1 MLTSSL
7 HDLVEPALNVQLRV
21 LRLRVLQLDGHLFA
35 GVDVDSWKEKEQKC
49 HFAIWGTEIQQQ
61 I

>member
-7 HDLVEPALNVQLRV
+7 HDLVEPALDVQLRV

-35 GVDVDSWKEKEQKC
+35 RVDVDSWKEKEQRC
-49 HFAIWGTEIQQQ
+49 HFAIW
-61 I
+61 